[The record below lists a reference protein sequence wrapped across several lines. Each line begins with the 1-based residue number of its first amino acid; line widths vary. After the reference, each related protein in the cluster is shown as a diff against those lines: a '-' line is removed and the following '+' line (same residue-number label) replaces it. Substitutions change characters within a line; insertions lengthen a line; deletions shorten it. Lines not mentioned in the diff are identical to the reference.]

1 MADKDILTPG
11 QGGTVGCLSEEQV
24 NNEEKYLQID
34 NLLSEFDSEDE
45 KAIARTN
52 LGVPAIDDVYN
63 KTEVNSG
70 INNTVK
76 TSMENHLLDDDPHNI
91 LPAVDD
97 LIKDMV
103 KTDGSTPF
111 TAPQSGIDPIQS
123 YHLTTK
129 SFVES
134 LLNAHLSA
142 SDPHKVMNLVRE
154 ALTEYVKI
162 SQVYLKN
169 ELYTKNDITSLLN
182 SYIRNDGS
190 TAFKRPQIG
199 IDPQTDGHLTTKR
212 YVDNLVQK
220 HLSEVDPHGFIS
232 TLNSRL
238 SNYYKKTDTYSKAET
253 YSRQQLDSIINGLVV
268 NAAKSVLESHIN
280 AYDPHGTYQAIQNL
294 HYVPRDGSV
303 PFTSPQKGVAAVE
316 DDDLVTLK
324 QIKEIL
330 EGTSEIVPN
339 PITEGCSGWTTSGP
353 VQTTVGFIEDNSV
366 LPDHLSCQEV
376 FDMIF
381 YGKAVKITTPE
392 YAAKGSIVKVE
403 MEIKGSLADVQNIEL
418 YQGDQVIGNYSPEDF
433 VNGKLTVDSLPLTE
447 NPTIFTIRV
456 TYLNGN
462 SLEATSTT
470 AIGNFSFIGLLPKW
484 YTGSNINLQY
494 LNELIINDGTNN
506 IKVASQDTT
515 FVHRYKFDTPTDPK
529 HIFIM
534 VPKEDGKTLYQM
546 STPSQQFGIDAF
558 DVISDLPLIM
568 EDGTTVVYVVYIY
581 RETITGLNDIE
592 VTFKFDK
599 E

>member
-11 QGGTVGCLSEEQV
+11 EGGTAGCLSEEQV
-24 NNEEKYLQID
+24 NNEEKYLQIG

-52 LGVPAIDDVYN
+52 LGVPAIGDVYN
-63 KTEVNSG
+63 KTEVNNG
-70 INNTVK
+70 INNAVK
-76 TSMENHLLDDDPHNI
+76 NSMENHLLAEDPHNI

-134 LLNAHLSA
+134 LLNSHLSA

-154 ALTEYVKI
+154 ALTEYVKT
-162 SQVYLKN
+162 SQVYLKS

-199 IDPQTDGHLTTKR
+199 VDPQTDGHLTTKR
-212 YVDNLVQK
+212 YVDNLIQK

-238 SNYYKKTDTYSKAET
+238 SNYYKKTDTYSKSET
-253 YSRQQLDSIINGLVV
+253 YSRQQLDSIISGLVT
-268 NAAKSVLESHIN
+268 NAAKSVVESHIN

-303 PFTSPQKGVAAVE
+303 PFTNPQKGVAAVE

-324 QIKEIL
+324 QLKEVL
-330 EGTSEIVPN
+330 EGTSEIG
-339 PITEGCSGWTTSGP
+339 TLSEGCSGWNTSGP

-381 YGKAVKITTPE
+381 YGKGISISAPE
-392 YAAKGSIVKVE
+392 YAAVGDTVKITLN
-403 MEIKGSLADVQNIEL
+403 IKGSLADVQTIEL
-418 YQGDQVIGNYSPEDF
+418 YQGDQVIGSYSVDDF
-433 VNGKLTVDSLPLTE
+433 SNGELIVDSLPLTE
-447 NPTIFTIRV
+447 NPTIFTFKV
-456 TYLNGN
+456 CYMNGN
-462 SLEATSTT
+462 CNEATATT
-470 AIGNFSFIGLLPKW
+470 AIGNFTYIGLLPKW
-484 YTGSNINLQY
+484 YTGSNITLQY
-494 LNELIINDGTNN
+494 LNELIINDGKNN
-506 IKVASQDTT
+506 VKVASQDTT
-515 FVHRYKFDTPTDPK
+515 FVHRYNFDSPTDPK

-558 DVISDLPLIM
+558 DVISDLPIVM
-568 EDGTTVVYVVYIY
+568 SDGTTVVYVVYIY
-581 RETITGLNDIE
+581 KETITGLNNIE
-592 VTFKFDK
+592 VIFKFDK

>member
-1 MADKDILTPG
+1 MADTDILTPG
-11 QGGTVGCLSEEQV
+11 QGGTQGCLSEEQV
-24 NNEEKYLQID
+24 NNEEKYLLID

-45 KAIARTN
+45 KAIVRTN
-52 LGVPAIDDVYN
+52 LNVPAIDDVYN
-63 KTEVNSG
+63 KTEVNNE
-70 INNTVK
+70 INQAVK
-76 TSMENHLLDDDPHNI
+76 SSMETHLLDDDPHQI
-91 LPAVDD
+91 IPKVDD
-97 LIKDMV
+97 MIKDMV

-111 TAPQSGIDPIQS
+111 TSPQSGIDPIQS

-134 LLNAHLSA
+134 LLNSHLSA
-142 SDPHKVMNLVRE
+142 SDPHNVMNLVRE
-154 ALTEYVKI
+154 ALNEYVKI

-212 YVDNLVQK
+212 YVDNLIQK

-232 TLNSRL
+232 TSNSKL

-253 YSRQQLDSIINGLVV
+253 YSRQQLDSIVNGLVT
-268 NAAKSVLESHIN
+268 NAAKSVVESHIN

-303 PFTSPQKGVAAVE
+303 PFTNPQKGVAAVE

-324 QIKEIL
+324 QLKEVI
-330 EGTSEIVPN
+330 EGTSEIGT
-339 PITEGCSGWTTSGP
+339 ISEGCSGWTTSGP
-353 VQTTVGFIEDNSV
+353 VQTTVGFIEDNST
-366 LPDHLSCQEV
+366 LPDHLTCQET
-376 FDMIF
+376 FDLIF
-381 YGKAVKITTPE
+381 YGKGVKVTTPE
-392 YAAKGSIVKVE
+392 YAAVGSTVKVE
-403 MEIKGSLADVQNIEL
+403 MEIKGSLADVQTIEL
-418 YQGDQVIGNYSPEDF
+418 YQGDQVIGSYSVEDF
-433 VNGKLTVDSLPLTE
+433 ENGKLTVDSLPLTE
-447 NPTIFTIRV
+447 NPTIFTFRV
-456 TYLNGN
+456 CYLNGKCN
-462 SLEATSTT
+462 EATSTT
-470 AIGNFSFIGLLPKW
+470 VIGNFSFIGLLPKW
-484 YTGSNINLQY
+484 YTGSNITLQY

-515 FVHRYKFDTPTDPK
+515 FVHRYNFDSPTDPK

-534 VPKEDGKTLYQM
+534 VPKEDGKILYQM

-558 DVISDLPLIM
+558 DVIKDLPLIM
-568 EDGTTVVYVVYIY
+568 DDGSTVVYTVYIY
-581 RETITGLNDIE
+581 RETITGLNNVE